1 MKYIIGIRKVTNDP
15 NRIASPAKISP
26 IPRYIG
32 CRLIEKGPVVISV
45 FGILLGFTVVLNLL
59 KRESV
64 HKLMITPIITGTT
77 PIRFNGEMNNFGVE
91 KNVQRIIFAI
101 ASI

>member
-1 MKYIIGIRKVTNDP
+1 MKYIIGIRKVTSDP
-15 NRIASPAKISP
+15 NKIASPDKISP

-32 CRLIEKGPVVISV
+32 CRLIEKDPVVISV
-45 FGILLGFTVVLNLL
+45 FGTLLGFTVVLNLL

-64 HKLMITPIITGTT
+64 HKLMTTPRITGTI
-77 PIRFNGEMNNFGVE
+77 PIRFNGKMNNFGVE
-91 KNVQRIIFAI
+91 KNNQRGIFAI